1 MGRSKNTW
9 RGSMGRPPFEV
20 GDWVR
25 PNGNYP
31 YQGWKDRAP
40 RRVEA
45 VNYDEMSDRWTLE
58 IKNPMSPY
66 NGYSNYTPRNM
77 ELVSRPYRTEEP
89 KVAYERKQWIGLKLD
104 PSSNSVAAAI
114 GEPLDNTPMLNSQH
128 EVRVEVQKRIEAGDH
143 WIVLETVAM
152 IKGEDPRP
160 PISITEY
167 K

>member
-1 MGRSKNTW
+1 M
-9 RGSMGRPPFEV
+9 
-20 GDWVR
+20 
-25 PNGNYP
+25 
-31 YQGWKDRAP
+31 
-40 RRVEA
+40 
-45 VNYDEMSDRWTLE
+45 
-58 IKNPMSPY
+58 
-66 NGYSNYTPRNM
+66 
-77 ELVSRPYRTEEP
+77 
-89 KVAYERKQWIGLKLD
+89 AYERKQWIGLKLD